1 MNEKELIEKRNDLQS
16 KMEGILNTAKVE
28 NREMNEEEIG
38 TLDQVQLLQRK
49 LQSYGY
55 LR

>member
-28 NREMNEEEIG
+28 RTN
-38 TLDQVQLLQRK
+38 K
-49 LQSYGY
+49 
-55 LR
+55 